1 VTGPRRRSQ
10 VLVVVIG
17 SLLAS
22 RNSSPAAPEAAPANP
37 TPPAAP
43 EAAPANPMP
52 PAAPDG
58 APANPT
64 PSGDQAASAGQP
76 VTTRVA
82 IDPRDDDG
90 AVRLSLPTEEDRT
103 AWQRSGFRLALGA
116 LYGRL
121 RGSGEVPDLTL
132 TGVVIRPGIRIDPQW
147 SIYVPLQYAVTD
159 HGGARF
165 AAAVEP
171 TWHAT
176 PNIAL
181 GFGVGYAGLLSIRTY
196 GPVFGAG
203 PEEDLGMLGQPYT
216 FPDASKPL
224 SVCTGVGI
232 TALARL
238 ELGYVL
244 GRRSRTHVA
253 LEALGQWTGCEESTF
268 SRDTFTGA
276 EYMLRQW
283 WGHAGMSLSW
293 GIEWR

>member
-1 VTGPRRRSQ
+1 VTRPRQRFP
-10 VLVVVIG
+10 VLAVVIG

-22 RNSSPAAPEAAPANP
+22 RNSSPAAPDAAPANP

-43 EAAPANPMP
+43 DATPANPEAP
-52 PAAPDG
+52 PAPVNES
-58 APANPT
+58 P
-64 PSGDQAASAGQP
+64 PSGDQAAAAGRP
-76 VTTRVA
+76 VR

-90 AVRLSLPTEEDRT
+90 VVRLSLPTEEDRT

-159 HGGARF
+159 HRGARF

-176 PNIAL
+176 PGIAL
-181 GFGVGYAGLLSIRTY
+181 GFGVGYAGLVGINTY
-196 GPVFGAG
+196 GDVFGSG
-203 PEEDLGMLGQPYT
+203 PEDDLGMLGQPYT
-216 FPDASKPL
+216 FPDAKTPL
-224 SVCTGVGI
+224 SECTGVGI
-232 TALARL
+232 TALARV

-244 GRRSRTHVA
+244 GRRSRTHIA

-268 SRDTFTGA
+268 RRDSFTGV
-276 EYMLRQW
+276 EYVFRQW